1 MEAQSDHD
9 IYSYERFT
17 RHDFYTVVN
26 RALVAEVVRR
36 LPTGP
41 ADRGRTIVDLG
52 CGTGA
57 ITEML
62 VEALGQHGLEAAI
75 IGVEPSSSALA
86 EAERRLAG
94 SGADIRFVQGDGADL
109 AGLGTTVDA
118 VLFCNAIH
126 LVDDPDCTVREVAD
140 VLSPGGLFAFNSAF
154 SSDAYVPG
162 TESFY
167 RLWTVRAMRWLR
179 SEHPEVRISRGGAA
193 VTRRWRSREEYEA
206 VLREHGFDLLHGALD
221 EVQMTLASF
230 QDIGRYWLFIEGALP
245 GAPLGLGAEALR
257 RGAAEAFDELGLTS
271 VPRNWLQVL
280 ARRGPISAAS

>member
-1 MEAQSDHD
+1 MEALSDHD

-17 RHDFYTVVN
+17 RHDFYTAVN
-26 RALVAEVVRR
+26 RAHVAELVRR

-41 ADRGRTIVDLG
+41 AHRGRTIVDLG

-62 VEALGQHGLEAAI
+62 VEALRDHGLEATI

-94 SGADIRFVQGDGADL
+94 SGVRFLQGDGADL
-109 AGLGTTVDA
+109 AGLPTTVDA

-126 LVDDPDCTVREVAD
+126 LVEDPDRTVREIAD

-167 RLWTVRAMRWLR
+167 RHWTVRAMRWLR
-179 SEHPEVRISRGGAA
+179 SEHPEVRISREGAA
-193 VTRRWRSREEYEA
+193 RTRRWRSREEYEA
-206 VLREHGFDLLHGALD
+206 VLLEHGFDLLHCALD

-230 QDIGRYWLFIEGALP
+230 QDIGHYWLFIEGALP

-280 ARRGPISAAS
+280 ARRGPVPGAS